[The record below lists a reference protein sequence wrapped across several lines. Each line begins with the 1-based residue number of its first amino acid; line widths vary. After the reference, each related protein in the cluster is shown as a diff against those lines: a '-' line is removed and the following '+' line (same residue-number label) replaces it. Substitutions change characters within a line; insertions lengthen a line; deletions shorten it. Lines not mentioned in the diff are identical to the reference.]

1 MQEKR
6 IKLFNK
12 FRDAAIN
19 VSDFDKKYKDF
30 SAWENINFKDDT
42 SVQEIWNKSL
52 KGKDKDGNVLWGD
65 TLKSFYSTFACDLD
79 WAKSTKYCG
88 GTPVIPPTP
97 DPDEKKKTN
106 DPDKNKITPPV
117 KSGCPATR
125 ATEDDVKNG
134 KEFIKNC
141 VQGDIVTKIQKHL
154 KKHGFHDIS
163 KTGNPDGIFGSRT
176 EGSIQAFQREKKLVV
191 DGVVG
196 PKTWA
201 ELVKDKSS
209 STTTITPVVPVKKT
223 KLDDILAVD
232 DITYDL

>member
-1 MQEKR
+1 MEEKR
-6 IKLFNK
+6 IALYQKLKEQEFYTKSYSEFIQQFFTSTEKTDKLFDACITNETFTKPKKVWYEK
-12 FRDAAIN
+12 FC
-19 VSDFDKKYKDF
+19 
-30 SAWENINFKDDT
+30 
-42 SVQEIWNKSL
+42 
-52 KGKDKDGNVLWGD
+52 
-65 TLKSFYSTFACDLD
+65 CDLD
-79 WAKSTKYCG
+79 WAKTTTYCG

-106 DPDKNKITPPV
+106 DPTP
-117 KSGCPATR
+117 KKTTTSTCPSTT

-141 VQGDIVTKIQKHL
+141 VQGDIVTTIQKHL

-209 STTTITPVVPVKKT
+209 TTTTPVIPVKKT
-223 KLDDILAVD
+223 KPDDILAVD